1 MADMYRS
8 ILVPLD
14 GSSFAEQALAVA
26 ADIAVRAK
34 ATLHLVLVHQAA
46 SVVAGPG
53 EPVVLDPGIDQQ
65 LRGEEGHY
73 LASVQARLAKD
84 ETLKVVVAMIEGP
97 VADAVS
103 SYAHDHAVDLVVMTT
118 HGRGVFSR
126 FWLGSVADRLVR
138 QLEQPLLLLRP
149 QPATGAAPALHPF
162 KRVLLL
168 LDGSPHAEQMIEPA
182 ASLAQTFGGE
192 LTLVRVVE
200 RLAPIWLPTPGVA
213 PVPDTD
219 AMPHRQLEA
228 TRYLHEVANRL
239 RVRGL
244 PVTTAVEIAPDPVSG
259 ITEFAE
265 RERMDVISLATH
277 GHGGP
282 VRFLLGSVADKL
294 VRSATVPLLVWRPR
308 VPEKAPEAAMAFKPA
323 QVSGSW

>member
-1 MADMYRS
+1 MYRS

-14 GSSFAEQALAVA
+14 GSTFAEQALPVA
-26 ADIAVRAK
+26 ADIAVRAQ
-34 ATLHLVLVHQAA
+34 ATLHLVLVHQAS

-53 EPVVLDPGIDQQ
+53 EPVVLDPGIDER
-65 LRGEEGHY
+65 LRSEEGGY
-73 LASVQARLAKD
+73 LETVRGLVARGD
-84 ETLKVVVAMIEGP
+84 TVKVVTQVIEGP
-97 VADAVS
+97 VADAVAG
-103 SYAHDHAVDLVVMTT
+103 YAHDHAVDLVVMTT

-149 QPATGAAPALHPF
+149 EPTGAPPRALAF
-162 KRVLLL
+162 RKILLL
-168 LDGSPHAEQMIEPA
+168 LDGSPHAEAMIEP
-182 ASLAQTFGGE
+182 SVQLAQTFDGE

-200 RLAPIWLPTPGVA
+200 RLAPIWLPMPGVA
-213 PVPDTD
+213 PVPDSD

-244 PVTTAVEIAPDPVSG
+244 SVTTAVEIAPDPVSG

-294 VRSATVPLLVWRPR
+294 VRSATMPLLVWRPR
-308 VPEKAPEAAMAFKPA
+308 LREKAEDPAVSFNAA

>member
-1 MADMYRS
+1 MYRS
-8 ILVPLD
+8 LLVPLD
-14 GSSFAEQALAVA
+14 GSAFAEQALRVA
-26 ADIAVRAK
+26 ADIAARAK
-34 ATLHLVLVHQAA
+34 ATLHLVLVHQAS

-53 EPVVLDPGIDQQ
+53 EPVVLDPAIDQK
-65 LRGEEGHY
+65 LRVEEHGY
-73 LASVQARLAKD
+73 LDSVHELVGRGDAV
-84 ETLKVVVAMIEGP
+84 KVVTQVVEGP
-97 VADAVS
+97 VAESVAA
-103 SYAHDHAVDLVVMTT
+103 YAHDHAVDLVVMTT

-149 QPATGAAPALHPF
+149 EPSGAAPALPALR
-162 KRVLLL
+162 KVLLL
-168 LDGSPHAEQMIEPA
+168 LDGSPHAEAMIEPA
-182 ASLAQTFGGE
+182 VQLAQTFAGE

-200 RLAPIWLPTPGVA
+200 RLAPIWLPIPGVA
-213 PVPDTD
+213 PVPDSD

-244 PVTTAVEIAPDPVSG
+244 QVTTAVEIAPDPVSG
-259 ITEFAE
+259 IAEFAE
-265 RERMDVISLATH
+265 RERMDVIALATH

-308 VPEKAPEAAMAFKPA
+308 LREKVADPLLSLQAA

>member
-1 MADMYRS
+1 MYRS

-26 ADIAVRAK
+26 VDIATRAK
-34 ATLHLVLVHQAA
+34 ATLHLVLVHQASA
-46 SVVAGPG
+46 VVAGPG

-65 LRGEEGHY
+65 LRGEEGGY
-73 LASVQARLAKD
+73 LATVQSRLAKD
-84 ETLKVVVAMIEGP
+84 DALKVVCTVIEGP
-97 VADAVS
+97 VADAVAA
-103 SYAHDHAVDLVVMTT
+103 YAHDHAVDLVVMTT

-149 QPATGAAPALHPF
+149 QPSGAAVPVPAAQLLR
-162 KRVLLL
+162 KVLLL

-182 ASLAQTFGGE
+182 VALAQTFAGE
-192 LTLVRVVE
+192 LTLVRIVE

-239 RVRGL
+239 RMRGL
-244 PVTTAVEIAPDPVSG
+244 SVTMAVEIAPDPVSG
-259 ITEFAE
+259 ISEFAA
-265 RERMDVISLATH
+265 RERMDVIALATH

-308 VPEKAPEAAMAFKPA
+308 LKEKGEEPALSFNAA

>member
-1 MADMYRS
+1 MYRS

-14 GSSFAEQALAVA
+14 GSTFAEQALSVA
-26 ADIAVRAK
+26 ADIAARAK
-34 ATLHLVLVHQAA
+34 ATLNLVLVHQAS

-53 EPVVLDPGIDQQ
+53 EPVVLDPGIDER
-65 LRGEEGHY
+65 LRSEEGGY
-73 LASVQARLAKD
+73 LAMVQGRIARGD
-84 ETLKVVVAMIEGP
+84 TLKVVTQVIEGP
-97 VADAVS
+97 VADAVAG
-103 SYAHDHAVDLVVMTT
+103 YAHDHAVDLVVMTT

-149 QPATGAAPALHPF
+149 VPTGATPSTPALR
-162 KRVLLL
+162 KILLL
-168 LDGSPHAEQMIEPA
+168 LDGSPHAEAMIEP
-182 ASLAQTFGGE
+182 SVQLAQTFGGE
-192 LTLVRVVE
+192 LTMVRVVE
-200 RLAPIWLPTPGVA
+200 RLAPIWLPMPGVA
-213 PVPDTD
+213 PVPESD

-244 PVTTAVEIAPDPVSG
+244 PVTTAVEVAPDPVSG

-265 RERMDVISLATH
+265 RERMDVIALATH

-294 VRSATVPLLVWRPR
+294 VRSATMPLLVWRPR
-308 VPEKAPEAAMAFKPA
+308 LREKAEDPVVSFNAA

>member
-1 MADMYRS
+1 MYRS

-14 GSSFAEQALAVA
+14 GSTFAEQALPVA
-26 ADIAVRAK
+26 ADIAARAK
-34 ATLHLVLVHQAA
+34 ATLHLVLVHQATA
-46 SVVAGPG
+46 VVAGPG
-53 EPVVLDPGIDQQ
+53 EPVVLDPGIDERR
-65 LRGEEGHY
+65 RGEEGGY
-73 LASVQARLAKD
+73 LARLQGLVAHGDAVQ
-84 ETLKVVVAMIEGP
+84 VVSQVIEGP
-97 VADAVS
+97 VADAVAH
-103 SYAHDHAVDLVVMTT
+103 YAHAHAVDLVVMTT

-149 QPATGAAPALHPF
+149 QPSGGAPRALGF
-162 KRVLLL
+162 GRILLM
-168 LDGSPHAEQMIEPA
+168 LDGSPHAEAMIDP
-182 ASLAQTFGGE
+182 SVQLAHTFGGE

-200 RLAPIWLPTPGVA
+200 RLAPIWLPLPGVA

-219 AMPHRQLEA
+219 AMAHRQLEA

-239 RVRGL
+239 RVRGV
-244 PVTTAVEIAPDPVSG
+244 PARTAVEVAPDPVSG

-265 RERMDVISLATH
+265 RERMDVIALATH

-294 VRSATVPLLVWRPR
+294 VRSATLPLLVWRPR
-308 VPEKAPEAAMAFKPA
+308 LREKAQDPVIALNAVP
-323 QVSGSW
+323 VSGTW